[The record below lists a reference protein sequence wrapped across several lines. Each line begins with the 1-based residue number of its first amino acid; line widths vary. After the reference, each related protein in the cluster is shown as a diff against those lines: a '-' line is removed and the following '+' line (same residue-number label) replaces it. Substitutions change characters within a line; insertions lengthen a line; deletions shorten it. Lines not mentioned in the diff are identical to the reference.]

1 MPRGQPRDLRRNS
14 TPAER
19 LLWERLRGRN
29 LHGLKFVRQYPIG
42 PFIADFCCR
51 DRRIVVELDG
61 EVHEGEQ
68 QQAYDEARDA
78 YLQGHNYVVLRFP
91 NQRIFTD
98 LEAILKLISNTAHM
112 APTPWLRSKPHQ
124 DKQ

>member
-1 MPRGQPRDLRRNS
+1 M
-14 TPAER
+14 
-19 LLWERLRGRN
+19 
-29 LHGLKFVRQYPIG
+29 
-42 PFIADFCCR
+42 
-51 DRRIVVELDG
+51 ELDG

-78 YLQGHNYVVLRFP
+78 YLQNHNYVVLRFP